1 MHCVGTGSVAFFG
14 GGTKLTVLEKDQEI
28 TPPTVE
34 VFAPSEKERPQRR
47 DGPKAKTLVCVARDF
62 YPDHV
67 TVSWQVNK
75 DSRVHGVSTDT
86 EPQRQGKKY
95 TISSRLR
102 VTVEE
107 WTQPDNIFTCIV
119 SFFNG
124 RENKDYEDNIR
135 GIKEQEDN
143 IQVIKEQEDSSW
155 TREEYLKMTQ
165 HAKLSYTLL
174 IAKGVVYGLFVAF
187 LIWRVQALN
196 GKQT

>member
-119 SFFNG
+119 SFFDG
-124 RENKDYEDNIR
+124 RENQVIKDNIR
-135 GIKEQEDN
+135 GIKKQEDN
-143 IQVIKEQEDSSW
+143 SW